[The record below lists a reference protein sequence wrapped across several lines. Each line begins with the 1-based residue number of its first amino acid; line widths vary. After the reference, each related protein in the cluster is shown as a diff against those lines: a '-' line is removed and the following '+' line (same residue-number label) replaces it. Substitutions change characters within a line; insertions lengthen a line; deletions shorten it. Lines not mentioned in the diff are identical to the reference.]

1 MINSDLVSVII
12 PVYNVDKYLEKCI
25 DSILNQTYKKI
36 EIILVDD
43 GSTDTSGHICDR
55 YKEKNNNIIVIHK
68 KNEGLGYARN
78 SALKIASGKYVT
90 FIDSDDYADSDLIM
104 NLIKATMDDN
114 VDTCIGG
121 FKKINN
127 KGKIEFIEKYQE
139 CIYTNN
145 NIYDSLFAR
154 MLGSLPEKHDA
165 LRMSVW
171 NVLYSMKI
179 IKEHSLMFPSER
191 DFISE
196 DIIWDS
202 EYYKYAHK
210 VKIIESTAY
219 NYRTTPGSLT
229 QKFKPQ
235 RFEKTCI
242 LYKELKKRIG
252 NDSTKVIR
260 LQRQFFVNLR
270 VCLKQE
276 QHKISNNNCHIY
288 KIRVRKIINDDLV
301 QKIVKEYPIDRIQI
315 KQKIFLL
322 LIKYKLSHILIIF
335 INLGII

>member
-12 PVYNVDKYLEKCI
+12 PVYNVDKYLKKCI
-25 DSILNQTYKKI
+25 DSMLNQTYKNI

-43 GSTDTSGHICDR
+43 GSTDTSGFICDQ
-55 YKEKNNNIIVIHK
+55 YKEKNDNIIVIHK

-90 FIDSDDYADSDLIM
+90 FIDSDDYADNDLIM
-104 NLIKATMDDN
+104 NLMKGVIYDQ

-121 FKKINN
+121 FKRINED
-127 KGKIEFIEKYQE
+127 GSIEFIEKYQE
-139 CIYTNN
+139 CIYINDD
-145 NIYDSLFAR
+145 IYDSLFAR

-171 NVLYSMKI
+171 NVLYSMDI
-179 IKEHSLMFPSER
+179 IKEHGLIFPSER

-196 DIIWDS
+196 DIMWDS

-219 NYRTTPGSLT
+219 NYRITPGSLT

-235 RFEKTCI
+235 RFEMVCI
-242 LYKELKKRIG
+242 LYKELKKRID
-252 NDSTKVIR
+252 NDSVKVMR

-276 QHKISNNNCHIY
+276 HPKISKNNRHIY
-288 KIRVRKIINDDLV
+288 IIRIKKIINDDLV
-301 QKIVKEYPIDRIQI
+301 QEIVKEYPVNKIQF

-322 LIKYKLSHILIIF
+322 LIKYRLFYILIIF